1 MQGEFQSWIISLFT
15 IPPTNVPFTEPDK
28 SNSYP
33 PTLFKI
39 SSNVISHLYQLH
51 KVTAVFVLQPI
62 LYEFL
67 TFPKLETIKKGPFNA
82 KLLI

>member
-1 MQGEFQSWIISLFT
+1 M
-15 IPPTNVPFTEPDK
+15 
-28 SNSYP
+28 YP
-33 PTLFKI
+33 APSPINPVHIRKNYSFKI
-39 SSNVISHLYQLH
+39 SSNVISHIHQLP

-67 TFPKLETIKKGPFNA
+67 TFPTLETIKKGPFNA